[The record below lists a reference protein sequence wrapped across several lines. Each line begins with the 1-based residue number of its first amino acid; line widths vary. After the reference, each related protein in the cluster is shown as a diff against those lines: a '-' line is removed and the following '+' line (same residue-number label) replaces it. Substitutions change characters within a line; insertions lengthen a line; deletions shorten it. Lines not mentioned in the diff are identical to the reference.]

1 MVSIV
6 LASHGT
12 FAEGIKM
19 SGQMIFGQQDDVV
32 AVTLMPEMGPD
43 DLRAKLLEAIGRR
56 TEPAHARL
64 RLRRPHGRRDRG

>member
-32 AVTLMPEMGPD
+32 AVTLTPTWVRMTS
-43 DLRAKLLEAIGRR
+43 GRS
-56 TEPAHARL
+56 
-64 RLRRPHGRRDRG
+64 